1 MQCKGGG
8 MAKDYTQMWSNIGL
22 NLKAHDGLM
31 AVLGDAYKNIY
42 LAQKNRPRG
51 MDYFDF
57 VISEVHG
64 LRIEEIVNAKESGKK
79 VVGTFCVYVPEEL
92 VLAAGGVCIGL
103 CAGADVG
110 ADEAEKFVPRNT
122 CALIK
127 AFLGFKLAG
136 LCPYVELTDLIVGET
151 TCDGKKKAYE
161 IFDEITKKVYVMEL
175 PHKKGDDG
183 RKMWRNEIKRFA
195 DKLEALTG
203 NKITP
208 ETLLEASKI
217 VNAKRKALQR
227 LSALRAADPA
237 PISGLDALLISQVSF
252 YDDPVRFTAKTNELC
267 DELEARIKEET
278 GVAAKGR
285 PRLLISGSPM
295 AIPNWK
301 LHAIIEGNGA
311 TVVGEESCV
320 GERNFRTLLDEN
332 FSSVEQGIDK
342 LSERSLTVDCACFTP
357 NNERLD
363 NIVEMTK
370 RLNAHGV
377 IHYAL
382 QFCTPYMMEAYKAKK
397 AVDDMK
403 VPFLRIETDYSME
416 DMGQLTTR
424 IGAFLEMI
432 QTRVNA

>member
-1 MQCKGGG
+1 
-8 MAKDYTQMWSNIGL
+8 MAKDYTQMWSGIGL
-22 NLKAHDGLM
+22 NLKAHEGLL

-42 LAQKNRPRG
+42 LAQKNRPKG

-64 LRIEEIVNAKESGKK
+64 LRIEEIVEAKNSGKK
-79 VVGTFCVYVPEEL
+79 VIGTFCVYVPEEL
-92 VLAAGGVCIGL
+92 VLAVNGVCIGL

-110 ADEAEKFVPRNT
+110 ADEAEKYVPRNT

-161 IFDEITKKVYVMEL
+161 IFDEITNKVYVMEL
-175 PHKKGDDG
+175 PNKKGDDG
-183 RKMWRNEIKRFA
+183 RRMWRNEIKRFA
-195 DKLEALTG
+195 DKLQELTG
-203 NKITP
+203 NKITL
-208 ETLLEASKI
+208 EKLSEASKI

-227 LSALRAADPA
+227 LSALRAADPS
-237 PISGLDALLISQVSF
+237 PISGLDALLINQVSF
-252 YDDPVRFTAKTNELC
+252 YDDPIRFTAKTNELC
-267 DELEARIKEET
+267 DELEARIKAGT
-278 GVAAKGR
+278 GVTEKGS
-285 PRLLISGSPM
+285 PRVLISGSPM

-301 LHAIIEGNGA
+301 LHAIIEGSGA

-320 GERNFRTLLDEN
+320 GERNFRTLMDEN
-332 FSSVEQGIDK
+332 FASVEQGIDK
-342 LSERSLTVDCACFTP
+342 LSERTLTVDCACFTP
-357 NNERLD
+357 NTERLD
-363 NIVEMTK
+363 NIKEMVK
-370 RLNAHGV
+370 RLDADGV

-382 QFCTPYMMEAYKAKK
+382 QFCTPYMMEAFKVKK
-397 AVDDMK
+397 VVDAME

-424 IGAFLEMI
+424 VAAFLEMI

>member
-1 MQCKGGG
+1 MS
-8 MAKDYTQMWSNIGL
+8 KDYTQMWSSIGL
-22 NLKAHDGLM
+22 NLKAHEGLLS
-31 AVLGDAYKNIY
+31 VLGDAYKNIY
-42 LAQKNRPRG
+42 LSQKNRPRG

-64 LRIEEIVNAKESGKK
+64 LRIEEIVGAKESGKK
-79 VVGTFCVYVPEEL
+79 VIGTFCVYVPEEL
-92 VLAAGGVCIGL
+92 VLAVDGVCIGL
-103 CAGADVG
+103 CAGAEVG
-110 ADEAEKFVPRNT
+110 SDEAEKYVPRNT

-161 IFDEITKKVYVMEL
+161 IFDDITGKVYVMEL
-175 PHKKGDDG
+175 PNMKGENG
-183 RKMWRNEIKRFA
+183 RKMWRSEIKRFA
-195 DKLEALTG
+195 DRLEALTG
-203 NKITP
+203 NEIT
-208 ETLLEASKI
+208 LEKLRESSKL

-237 PISGLDALLISQVSF
+237 PISGLDALLVNQVSF

-267 DELEARIKEET
+267 DELEERIKSGA
-278 GVAAKGR
+278 GVAERGS
-285 PRLLISGSPM
+285 PRVLISGSPM

-301 LHAIIEGNGA
+301 LHAIVEGSGA

-320 GERNFRTLLDEN
+320 GERNFRTLLDDG
-332 FSSVEQGIDK
+332 FLSVEQAIDN
-342 LSERSLTVDCACFTP
+342 LSERTLTVDCACFTP
-357 NNERLD
+357 NTERLD
-363 NIVEMTK
+363 NIKEMVT
-370 RLNAHGV
+370 RLNAGGV

-397 AVDDMK
+397 VSDTIG

-416 DMGQLTTR
+416 DMGQLKTR
-424 IGAFLEMI
+424 VGAFLEML
-432 QTRVNA
+432 QARARA